1 MYRNSLVNKIGKFDF
16 LRVKKYK
23 GSVYRNS
30 ILLNSISLQ
39 PKNSK
44 MALNCGIIGLSNSGK
59 TTLFNCM
66 SHTKAQVTNF
76 AFGSSKS
83 NVGIINVPDDRLYVL
98 EKMVKA
104 IKVVHATVEIVDI
117 PGLTKG
123 SSKGEGVG
131 NSFLADIRQTDAL
144 IHVLRCFDNPA
155 LPHIEGSVNPVRDKE
170 IIDLELQIKDLEQI
184 EKKIQRV
191 EKAVKIGEK
200 DAKKHLEVLM
210 KYKNHLESFQS
221 ARSLDVSE
229 EDKKVVKDLCLL
241 TEKPMMFVCNV
252 DDDSAVKGNKY
263 SAAFMESVKNENVE
277 VLVIAGKIEA
287 EISELENIVDR
298 KAFLQE
304 LGLTE
309 PGVNKLIQAAFR
321 SLKLQTFFTAGPKE
335 ARAWT
340 IHSGMSAPQ
349 ASGVIHSDLER
360 GFIRAEVMKYDEF
373 VALGSEQ
380 ACKEKGKL
388 YVEGKNYIVQDGDI
402 LNIRFNV

>member
-1 MYRNSLVNKIGKFDF
+1 MS
-16 LRVKKYK
+16 
-23 GSVYRNS
+23 
-30 ILLNSISLQ
+30 
-39 PKNSK
+39 
-44 MALNCGIIGLSNSGK
+44 LNCGIIGLSNSGK

-66 SHTKAQVTNF
+66 SHTKAQVTDF

-104 IKVVHATVEIVDI
+104 VKVVHATVEIVDI
-117 PGLTKG
+117 PGITKG

-200 DAKKHLEVLM
+200 DAKKHLEVLL
-210 KYKNHLESFQS
+210 KYKNHLESFQC
-221 ARSLDVSE
+221 ARTLDVTAE
-229 EDKKVVKDLCLL
+229 EKKVVKDLCLL

-252 DDDSAVKGNKY
+252 DDNAAINGNTYSNAFLQAVKD
-263 SAAFMESVKNENVE
+263 EEI
-277 VLVIAGKIEA
+277 LVIAGKLEA
-287 EISELENIVDR
+287 EIADLDNIEDR
-298 KAFLQE
+298 TIFLQE
-304 LGLTE
+304 MGLSE
-309 PGVNKLIQAAFR
+309 PGVSKLIKAAFR
-321 SLKLQTFFTAGPKE
+321 MLKLQTFFTAGPKE

-349 ASGVIHSDLER
+349 AAGVIHSDLER

-373 VALGSEQ
+373 VALGTEQ